1 MNDLSR
7 LYRETIKQHAAEPV
21 GFRGEIDATHE
32 NEADNPLCGD
42 RILIQL
48 KIRDG
53 QVEAAAFDGEACA
66 ICTASASLLCENIT
80 GQPVE
85 HLLQLHSQLQAALT
99 DSAPGGS
106 TENSE
111 PPELRPLLGVKPFP
125 SRIRCALLPWI
136 AAKNAL

>member
-7 LYRETIKQHAAEPV
+7 LYRETIKQHAADPV
-21 GFRGEIDATHE
+21 GFRCEIDATHQ

-48 KIRDG
+48 KISDG
-53 QVEAAAFDGEACA
+53 QVEAAAFEGEACA
-66 ICTASASLLCENIT
+66 MCTASASLLCENIP
-80 GQPVE
+80 GQSVE

-99 DSAPGGS
+99 DPPPGESADNIQPA
-106 TENSE
+106 EI
-111 PPELRPLLGVKPFP
+111 RPLLGVKPFP
-125 SRIRCALLPWI
+125 SRIRCALLPWN